1 MWVRE
6 TVDRKNRRQKPVPAV
21 PDCSLF
27 TVLLRRLILK
37 IGFHLSISNGFDQT
51 LKHAKSLRCETVQIF
66 LKNPRSW
73 EKKKWK
79 DEDISAFQRLQREMA
94 VFGHL
99 SYLPNLAKI
108 DENERNLHGFVHEVK
123 LCRDLG
129 LDRLVVHLG
138 SRADKTKG
146 ITAIARGINYVLERY
161 DIKQFLENSSGQG
174 ASIGKDNEEITM
186 VYEKIDRKENIFI
199 CIDTA
204 HLFEAGHNIK
214 IKKVWNVFI
223 DDLEERLGKGKIG
236 LFHLNDSRTL
246 SGSHVD
252 RHWHIGKGE
261 IGINFFR
268 FLVNNKRFAH
278 LEGVMETPK
287 MGNMDKENM
296 RTMRSLLS
304 PLMSRSLA

>member
-1 MWVRE
+1 
-6 TVDRKNRRQKPVPAV
+6 
-21 PDCSLF
+21 
-27 TVLLRRLILK
+27 LK
-37 IGFHLSISNGFDQT
+37 IGFHMSISNGFDRT
-51 LKHAKSLRCETVQIF
+51 LEEAKRLQCEVAQIF

-73 EKKKWK
+73 EKKRWK
-79 DEDISAFQRLQREMA
+79 DEDVAAFQRLHRE
-94 VFGHL
+94 VPIFGHL

-108 DENERNLHGFVHEVK
+108 DEDERNLTGFVHEVE
-123 LCRDLG
+123 LCGELG

-138 SRADKTKG
+138 SRTDKTKG
-146 ITAIARGINYVLERY
+146 IIMIAQAINYVLERY
-161 DIKQFLENSSGQG
+161 DIKLFLENSSGQG
-174 ASIGKDNEEITM
+174 TAIGKNAEELAA
-186 VYEKIDRKENIFI
+186 VYKKIDYKEKTFI

-214 IKKVWNVFI
+214 IKKEWNAFT
-223 DDLEERLGKGKIG
+223 DDLETILGKDKIG
-236 LFHLNDSRTL
+236 FFHFNDSKTV

-268 FLVNNKRFAH
+268 SLLSNKRFAH

-287 MGNMDKENM
+287 MGKMDEENM

-304 PLMSRSLA
+304 PLMSRSFA

>member
-1 MWVRE
+1 M
-6 TVDRKNRRQKPVPAV
+6 
-21 PDCSLF
+21 
-27 TVLLRRLILK
+27 
-37 IGFHLSISNGFDQT
+37 SISNGFDCV
-51 LKHAKSLRCETVQIF
+51 LEEAKGLQCEVVQIF

-73 EKKKWK
+73 EEKSWK
-79 DEDISAFQRLQREMA
+79 DEDVAAFQRLNRKVP

-108 DENERNLHGFVHEVK
+108 DEDERNLTGFVHEVK
-123 LCRDLG
+123 LCGELG

-138 SRADKTKG
+138 SRADKAKG
-146 ITAIARGINYVLERY
+146 ITMIARAINYVHDRY
-161 DIKQFLENSSGQG
+161 DIKLFLENSAGQG
-174 ASIGKDNEEITM
+174 ASIGKNAEELAA
-186 VYEKIDRKENIFI
+186 VYEKIDRKEKTFI

-214 IKKVWNVFI
+214 MKKVWNTFI
-223 DDLEERLGKGKIG
+223 SDLEARLGEDKIG
-236 LFHLNDSRTL
+236 FFHLNDSKTL

-252 RHWHIGKGE
+252 RHWHIGQGE
-261 IGINFFR
+261 IGLSFFR
-268 FLVNNKRFAH
+268 SLLNNKRFAH

-287 MGNMDKENM
+287 MGNMDEENM

>member
-1 MWVRE
+1 M
-6 TVDRKNRRQKPVPAV
+6 
-21 PDCSLF
+21 
-27 TVLLRRLILK
+27 
-37 IGFHLSISNGFDQT
+37 SIANGFDRT
-51 LKHAKSLRCETVQIF
+51 LEEAKLLRCEVVQIF

-73 EKKKWK
+73 EKKVWK
-79 DEDISAFQRLQREMA
+79 DKDLAAFRRLNREVP

-108 DENERNLHGFVHEVK
+108 DEDERNLKGFVHEVE
-123 LCRDLG
+123 LCGELG
-129 LDRLVVHLG
+129 LSRLVVHLG
-138 SRADKTKG
+138 SRADRTEG
-146 ITAIARGINYVLERY
+146 ITTIARAINYVLERY
-161 DIKQFLENSSGQG
+161 DIKLFLENSSGQG
-174 ASIGKDNEEITM
+174 ASIGKNADELAA
-186 VYEKIDRKENIFI
+186 VYEKIDRKEKTFI

-214 IKKVWNVFI
+214 MKKAWNAFI
-223 DDLEERLGKGKIG
+223 DDLDARLGQDKIG
-236 LFHLNDSRTL
+236 FFHLNDSKTL

-261 IGINFFR
+261 IGINFFQH
-268 FLVNNKRFAH
+268 LLNDKRFAH

-304 PLMSRSLA
+304 PLMSRSLT

>member
-1 MWVRE
+1 M
-6 TVDRKNRRQKPVPAV
+6 
-21 PDCSLF
+21 
-27 TVLLRRLILK
+27 K
-37 IGFHLSISNGFDQT
+37 IGFHMSISNGFDGT
-51 LKHAKSLRCETVQIF
+51 LEEAKRLRCEVVQIF

-73 EKKKWK
+73 EKKILK
-79 DEDISAFQRLQREMA
+79 DDDVAAFQRLNCVVP

-108 DENERNLHGFVHEVK
+108 DEDERNLNGFVHEVE
-123 LCRDLG
+123 LCGELG

-138 SRADKTKG
+138 SRADKIRGTMM
-146 ITAIARGINYVLERY
+146 IAQAINYVLKRY
-161 DIKQFLENSSGQG
+161 DIKLFLENSAGQG
-174 ASIGKDNEEITM
+174 ASIGKNAEELAA
-186 VYEKIDRKENIFI
+186 VYEKIECKEKIFI

-214 IKKVWNVFI
+214 MKTVWTAFI
-223 DDLEERLGKGKIG
+223 NDLESRIGEDKIG
-236 LFHLNDSRTL
+236 FFHLNDSKTS

-261 IGINFFR
+261 IGANFFR
-268 FLVNNKRFAH
+268 SLLNDKRFAH

-287 MGNMDKENM
+287 MGKMDEENM

>member
-1 MWVRE
+1 
-6 TVDRKNRRQKPVPAV
+6 
-21 PDCSLF
+21 
-27 TVLLRRLILK
+27 LK

-51 LKHAKSLRCETVQIF
+51 LKQAKSLNCETVQIF

-73 EKKKWK
+73 GKKKWK
-79 DEDISAFQRLQREMA
+79 DEDIAAFRRLQSEMV

-108 DENERNLHGFVHEVK
+108 DEDERNLKGFVHEVE
-123 LCRDLG
+123 LCGELG

-138 SRADKTKG
+138 SRTDREQG
-146 ITAIARGINYVLERY
+146 IAMIARGINFVLERH
-161 DIKQFLENSSGQG
+161 DIRLLLENSSGQG
-174 ASIGKDNEEITM
+174 ASIGRNIEELAA
-186 VYEKIDRKENIFI
+186 VYEKIDRKEKTFI
-199 CIDTA
+199 CVDTA

-214 IKKVWNVFI
+214 TKKTWNTFI
-223 DDLEERLGKGKIG
+223 DELEERLGEGKIG
-236 LFHLNDSRTL
+236 LFHLNDSKTL
-246 SGSHVD
+246 KGSRID

-261 IGINFFR
+261 IGKHFFR
-268 FLVNNKRFAH
+268 TLMNDKRFAH

-304 PLMSRSLA
+304 PLMSRSLT

>member
-1 MWVRE
+1 M
-6 TVDRKNRRQKPVPAV
+6 
-21 PDCSLF
+21 
-27 TVLLRRLILK
+27 
-37 IGFHLSISNGFDQT
+37 SISNGFDRT
-51 LKHAKSLRCETVQIF
+51 LEEAKRLRCEVVQIF

-73 EKKKWK
+73 EKKIWK
-79 DEDISAFQRLQREMA
+79 DDDVAAFQRLNHEVP

-108 DENERNLHGFVHEVK
+108 DEDERNLNGFVHEVQ
-123 LCRDLG
+123 LCRELG

-138 SRADKTKG
+138 SRTDRTKG
-146 ITAIARGINYVLERY
+146 TTMIARAINHVLERY
-161 DIKQFLENSSGQG
+161 DIKLFLENSSGQG
-174 ASIGKDNEEITM
+174 ASIGTNAEEFAA
-186 VYEKIDRKENIFI
+186 VYEKIDRKERTFI

-204 HLFEAGHNIK
+204 HLFEAGYNIK
-214 IKKVWNVFI
+214 MRKVWNAFI
-223 DDLEERLGKGKIG
+223 DDLETRLGQDKIG
-236 LFHLNDSRTL
+236 FFHLNDSKTL

-268 FLVNNKRFAH
+268 YLLNDKRFAH

-304 PLMSRSLA
+304 PLMSCSLT

>member
-1 MWVRE
+1 M
-6 TVDRKNRRQKPVPAV
+6 
-21 PDCSLF
+21 
-27 TVLLRRLILK
+27 
-37 IGFHLSISNGFDQT
+37 SISNGFERT
-51 LKHAKSLRCETVQIF
+51 LEEAKRLRCEVVQIF

-73 EKKKWK
+73 EKKHWK
-79 DEDISAFQRLQREMA
+79 DEDVVAFQRLNREVP

-108 DENERNLHGFVHEVK
+108 DEDERNLNGFVHEVE
-123 LCRDLG
+123 LCGELG

-138 SRADKTKG
+138 SRTDKVQG
-146 ITAIARGINYVLERY
+146 IAMIAQAINYVLKRY
-161 DIKQFLENSSGQG
+161 DIKLFLENSAGQG
-174 ASIGKDNEEITM
+174 TAIGKNAEELAA
-186 VYEKIDRKENIFI
+186 VYEKIDCKEKTFI

-214 IKKVWNVFI
+214 LKRVWTAFI
-223 DDLEERLGKGKIG
+223 NDLEARLGEDKIG
-236 LFHLNDSRTL
+236 FFHLNDSKTL

-252 RHWHIGKGE
+252 RHWHIGQGA
-261 IGINFFR
+261 IGLNFFR
-268 FLVNNKRFAH
+268 SLLRNKRFAH

-304 PLMSRSLA
+304 PLMSRSLS

>member
-1 MWVRE
+1 M
-6 TVDRKNRRQKPVPAV
+6 
-21 PDCSLF
+21 
-27 TVLLRRLILK
+27 K
-37 IGFHLSISNGFDQT
+37 IGFHMSIANGFDRT
-51 LKHAKSLRCETVQIF
+51 LEEAKLLRCEVVQIF

-73 EKKKWK
+73 EKKVWK
-79 DEDISAFQRLQREMA
+79 DEDLAAFRRLNREVP

-108 DENERNLHGFVHEVK
+108 DEDERNLKGFVHEVE
-123 LCRDLG
+123 LCGELG
-129 LDRLVVHLG
+129 LSRLVVHLG
-138 SRADKTKG
+138 SRADRTEG
-146 ITAIARGINYVLERY
+146 ITTIARAINYVLERY
-161 DIKQFLENSSGQG
+161 DIKLFLENSSGQG
-174 ASIGKDNEEITM
+174 ASIGKNADELAA
-186 VYEKIDRKENIFI
+186 VYEKIDRKEKTFI

-214 IKKVWNVFI
+214 MKKAWNAFI
-223 DDLEERLGKGKIG
+223 DDLDARLGQDKIG
-236 LFHLNDSRTL
+236 FFHLNDSKTL

-261 IGINFFR
+261 IGINFFQY
-268 FLVNNKRFAH
+268 LLNDKRFAH

-304 PLMSRSLA
+304 PLMSRSLS

>member
-1 MWVRE
+1 M
-6 TVDRKNRRQKPVPAV
+6 
-21 PDCSLF
+21 
-27 TVLLRRLILK
+27 K
-37 IGFHLSISNGFDQT
+37 IGFHMSISDGFDRT
-51 LKHAKSLRCETVQIF
+51 LEEAKRLQCEVIQIF

-73 EKKKWK
+73 EKKMWK
-79 DEDISAFQRLQREMA
+79 DEDVAAFRRLYREVP

-108 DENERNLHGFVHEVK
+108 DEDERNLNGFVHEVE
-123 LCRDLG
+123 LCKELG

-138 SRADKTKG
+138 SRTDRKEG
-146 ITAIARGINYVLERY
+146 ITMIARAINYVLERH
-161 DIKQFLENSSGQG
+161 DIKLFLENSSGQG
-174 ASIGKDNEEITM
+174 SSIGKNAEELAA
-186 VYEKIDRKENIFI
+186 VYEKIDRKEKTFI

-214 IKKVWNVFI
+214 IKKVWNAFTN
-223 DDLEERLGKGKIG
+223 DLEARLGHEKIG
-236 LFHLNDSRTL
+236 FFHLNDSKTL

-261 IGINFFR
+261 IGLNFFR
-268 FLVNNKRFAH
+268 SLLNDKRFAH